1 MTIES
6 SLREDSIV
14 SVDKGRRNWY
24 HIFKYV
30 SVQIGGSSVF
40 YLFLVIQI
48 VGICL
53 LFGVLGLLTGG
64 EGSKEQKLMTLF
76 IGGSLIQ
83 NTAYLFELTAKTME
97 AAVVAAKIE
106 YLGSTFIALLYCKFI
121 FNYCYEREPERLLR
135 IISYINVFVLI
146 SVFTCDYHTFFYRKI
161 EWIADGVPHAH
172 LELSYGPGFML
183 FAIFSCVVPYGLSVY
198 ALTHAMINKPNKML
212 GRRYKVF
219 FLFSILPVAA
229 LWSYTSKY
237 IVEFDFTPIAL
248 GIMLSVVVLLIWSGR
263 NYDFGRMAAEM
274 VLRAMDDGVIMV
286 DDKKRI
292 VSYNPAAAEVFT
304 ELSFQTMGDSIK
316 DMEDF
321 PEDILNEDS
330 KSEFSLNNRY
340 YESHVRCIMGSKGK
354 LQGYVVLILD
364 VTETRNYLEEIKCV
378 SEQAERANTAKSEFL
393 ANMSHEIRTPMNAI
407 MGLSDIIMEESRG
420 RKVYSYA
427 ADIQS
432 ASKSLLA
439 LINDILDLSKVEA
452 GKMELVPVNYYLK
465 TMVDDV
471 VSMMD
476 VAAAQRKLLLEC
488 EYDRSLPCQL
498 HGDDGR
504 IKQILINILNNAVKF
519 TKKGFVKVSVGGLPT
534 EKRNTVNLVLK
545 IQDTGVGIK
554 PEDLQKI
561 FEDFRQVDSKRN
573 RGVEGTGLGLSI
585 TRRLVEM
592 MKGTIEVE
600 SIYGEGTTFTVTIP
614 QRIVDTRTLAEMP
627 GVLPKTSE
635 QGETFVV
642 SNYKVLVVDD
652 NIINRRVAMGFLKKY
667 EFELTGAESGRE
679 AIELVKNH
687 KFNLIFMDHMMPEMD
702 GVEAARIIRTECGAN
717 GRAPVIIALTANAM
731 GGVKEM
737 FLKNGFQDFIAKPLD
752 RKQLN
757 EVLSKWIP
765 SAYKKMRKPEDKEA
779 VLKPEIGY
787 EDIVIDGINIKE
799 AMKHHTGTAEEFL
812 ELLQLYCMDGKRKIT
827 FLRELL
833 EKENYTDYGI
843 EVHGLK
849 SASANIGAMELSAQ
863 AREHEKAVN
872 RGDTGFVWKHFEEL
886 LSCYDRQVSEI
897 NKYLNVRNN
906 VTRVENQDMGAS
918 LDHNALLR
926 EIGKALDSVENF
938 RSKECARRVEELLK
952 YNLDSGVEA
961 KLKEAQELLKMY
973 EDDAVEKLLGE
984 LLDWLEKE
992 EI

>member
-1 MTIES
+1 M
-6 SLREDSIV
+6 
-14 SVDKGRRNWY
+14 
-24 HIFKYV
+24 
-30 SVQIGGSSVF
+30 
-40 YLFLVIQI
+40 
-48 VGICL
+48 
-53 LFGVLGLLTGG
+53 
-64 EGSKEQKLMTLF
+64 
-76 IGGSLIQ
+76 
-83 NTAYLFELTAKTME
+83 
-97 AAVVAAKIE
+97 
-106 YLGSTFIALLYCKFI
+106 
-121 FNYCYEREPERLLR
+121 
-135 IISYINVFVLI
+135 
-146 SVFTCDYHTFFYRKI
+146 
-161 EWIADGVPHAH
+161 
-172 LELSYGPGFML
+172 
-183 FAIFSCVVPYGLSVY
+183 
-198 ALTHAMINKPNKML
+198 
-212 GRRYKVF
+212 
-219 FLFSILPVAA
+219 
-229 LWSYTSKY
+229 
-237 IVEFDFTPIAL
+237 
-248 GIMLSVVVLLIWSGR
+248 
-263 NYDFGRMAAEM
+263 
-274 VLRAMDDGVIMV
+274 
-286 DDKKRI
+286 
-292 VSYNPAAAEVFT
+292 
-304 ELSFQTMGDSIK
+304 
-316 DMEDF
+316 
-321 PEDILNEDS
+321 
-330 KSEFSLNNRY
+330 
-340 YESHVRCIMGSKGK
+340 
-354 LQGYVVLILD
+354 VLILD

-627 GVLPKTSE
+627 DVLPKTSE
-635 QGETFVV
+635 QVETFVV